1 MRVAAVRLMG
11 VMLLSYTVAS
21 TVRAEPPTPDQMVR
35 DTATATLA
43 EIRQRSD
50 ELSKSPEQL
59 YALVEERLVP
69 HFDINLISRQ
79 VLGRYWTQ
87 ATPEQRARFASAF
100 RRTLIR
106 TYAKALL
113 AFKDD
118 NMTWTPA
125 VLSTDATEA
134 SVKSTVAS
142 SSGSMLTVYYKMHR
156 VGDNWMV
163 NDITIDGVSLVTN
176 YRGIFVNE
184 VRKSSVED
192 VIDRLERKAA
202 S

>member
-1 MRVAAVRLMG
+1 MHVAAARLAG
-11 VMLLSYTVAS
+11 AMLLFGAAGSVFS
-21 TVRAEPPTPDQMVR
+21 VELLPPDQLVR
-35 DTATATLA
+35 DTANATLA

-50 ELSKSPEQL
+50 ELSKNPEQL
-59 YALVEERLVP
+59 YALVEDRLVP
-69 HFDINLISRQ
+69 HFDINLIARQ

-100 RRTLIR
+100 RRSLIR

-113 AFKDD
+113 AFKDND
-118 NMTWTPA
+118 LTWAPA
-125 VLSTDATEA
+125 VLSADGTEA

-142 SSGSMLTVYYKMHR
+142 SNGTALSVNYKMHR
-156 VGDNWMV
+156 VDDKWLV

-184 VRKSSVED
+184 VRKSNMED
-192 VIDRLERKAA
+192 VIDRLEKKVA

>member
-1 MRVAAVRLMG
+1 MRLTAT
-11 VMLLSYTVAS
+11 MLVFGIAIQSVF
-21 TVRAEPPTPDQMVR
+21 AESLPPDQLVR
-35 DTATATLA
+35 DTASATLT

-50 ELSKSPEQL
+50 ELSKNPEQL
-59 YALVEERLVP
+59 YSLVEDRLVP
-69 HFDINLISRQ
+69 HFDINLIARQ

-87 ATPEQRARFASAF
+87 ATPEQRARFSSAF
-100 RRTLIR
+100 RRMLIR

-118 NMTWTPA
+118 NFEWTPA
-125 VLSTDATEA
+125 NLSPDATEA
-134 SVKSTVAS
+134 VVKSTVVRGNGTALS
-142 SSGSMLTVYYKMHR
+142 VSYKMHR
-156 VGDNWMV
+156 VDDQWLV

-184 VRKSSVED
+184 VKKSSVED
-192 VIDRLERKAA
+192 VVDRLEKKIA